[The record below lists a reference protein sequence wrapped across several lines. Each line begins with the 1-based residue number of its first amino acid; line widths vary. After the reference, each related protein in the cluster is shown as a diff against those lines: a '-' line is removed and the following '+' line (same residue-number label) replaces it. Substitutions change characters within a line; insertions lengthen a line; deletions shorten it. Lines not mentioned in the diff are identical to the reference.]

1 MLRPRGLM
9 LKLLVHLPLV
19 VSGLVPLRHHIV
31 SPPLND
37 AFREWRKPSNCLRRS
52 FCEHNMRYSIKRR
65 MPHLIPTH
73 WWPRPESEKNVP
85 SFLWKIYQSQMAST
99 SLKIERWTFTG
110 RRSITPCWRSDFCPV
125 QWIMGRNPSTCRWAS
140 TYIFN
145 YLKCWKQKNLFA
157 SGTSHEM
164 LMVTSPLDH
173 RLLHPRGLVPKLLG
187 LWWVPWWLIL
197 ADDKFY

>member
-31 SPPLND
+31 SPSLND

-73 WWPRPESEKNVP
+73 WWPRPESERAIVLVRNLSIPDGKYVFKNRAAGIYWKTEHNPMSKVRFLPCPMNYGKKSIYMQVSKHTFLQLFKVLKTKKSFRKWDITQDNGNISIRSPYAPSSWVGAEITGSTVP
-85 SFLWKIYQSQMAST
+85 
-99 SLKIERWTFTG
+99 
-110 RRSITPCWRSDFCPV
+110 
-125 QWIMGRNPSTCRWAS
+125 
-140 TYIFN
+140 
-145 YLKCWKQKNLFA
+145 
-157 SGTSHEM
+157 
-164 LMVTSPLDH
+164 
-173 RLLHPRGLVPKLLG
+173 
-187 LWWVPWWLIL
+187 VPWRLIP
-197 ADDKFY
+197 ADDKLYY